1 MPSKD
6 TQRRTRN
13 TRRQVLAAMGGA
25 GAAALAGCGDVFDED
40 ADPDVNDFT
49 ASLGAEPDDFDPT
62 VINDATSNSAVG
74 TMCYETLLDHDF
86 DLEEFQPALATD
98 WELLEEEPTTWRFE
112 LRDGVEYHHGEELV
126 AEDVAFSIERM
137 RGTVNT
143 ATVAAIEAVDV
154 VDDLEVEI
162 RWVGPYAPA
171 LTDVSGIPIV
181 PHGHEDISEAPAE
194 DDHSFD
200 EESIGTGPWVLESYD
215 PEDRVELSPFD
226 GYWHDEENPW
236 DSVTLRIIPEQV
248 SQEEAMRAGELDMID
263 NPAPFD
269 LDQWDG
275 EDADPLVDDA
285 VGFDFITFPVNVE
298 PYTNEKFRRG
308 MTRLIPRDD
317 IVEAIFGGNATP
329 LAGPI
334 SPGLGTYWDV
344 EHEQE
349 LSDEFVGED
358 PEEGVRL
365 MEEALEEEGFDD
377 DDLPIEVEFITN
389 VNRTRERWMEE
400 IQARMDDLDFI
411 DADLDV
417 QDFDALVNFLLDP
430 DGAAQS
436 VDIVGIGW
444 TGGSDPDGHVESLL
458 HSDFHVPDGFNW
470 NLYEN
475 EAVDRL
481 IDAGQTTIDIDERV
495 QVYRDLQE
503 VLAEDVPAAYMW
515 TGDQIDV
522 VNTVRVDGWE
532 PYPNSSFRY
541 WALYR
546 PSVGVVARPT

>member
-1 MPSKD
+1 
-6 TQRRTRN
+6 
-13 TRRQVLAAMGGA
+13 MGGV
-25 GAAALAGCGDVFDED
+25 GSTALAGCAGIFDDD
-40 ADPDVNDFT
+40 ADPDANDFT

-62 VINDATSNSAVG
+62 VIGDATSNSAVG
-74 TMCYETLLDHDF
+74 TLCYETLIDHDF
-86 DLEEFQPALATD
+86 DLDEFEPALAVE

-112 LRDGVEYHHGEELV
+112 LRGGVEYHHGEEFV

-137 RGTVNT
+137 RGTVNA
-143 ATVAAIEAVDV
+143 ATVAAIEEVDV
-154 VDDLEVEI
+154 VDDLEIEI
-162 RWVGPYAPA
+162 RWAGPYAPA

-181 PHGHEDISEAPAE
+181 PHGHDGIGEAPAE
-194 DDHSFD
+194 DDHPFE
-200 EESIGTGPWVLESYD
+200 EESIGTGPWVLESYE

-226 GYWHDEENPW
+226 GYWHDEGNPW
-236 DSVTLRIIPEQV
+236 DSVTFQIIPEQV

-269 LDQWDG
+269 LEQWDG
-275 EDADPLVDDA
+275 EDAEPLVGDA
-285 VGFDFITFPVNVE
+285 VGFDFVTFPVGVE
-298 PYTNEKFRRG
+298 PYNNEKFRRG
-308 MTRLIPRDD
+308 MTKLIPRDE

-334 SPGLGTYWDV
+334 SPGLGAYWDE
-344 EHEQE
+344 EHERE
-349 LSDEFVGED
+349 LADEFVGED

-365 MEEALEEEGFDD
+365 MQEALEEEGFDD

-400 IQARMDDLDFI
+400 IQATMDDLEFI

-417 QDFDALVNFLLDP
+417 QDFDALVDFLLNP
-430 DGAAQS
+430 EGAARS
-436 VDIVGIGW
+436 VDVVGIGW

-475 EAVDRL
+475 GEVDEL
-481 IDAGQTTIDIDERV
+481 IEAGQTTVDIDERV
-495 QVYRDLQE
+495 QVYRELQR

-522 VNTVRVDGWE
+522 VDTSRVEGWE
-532 PYPNSSFRY
+532 PYPNSNFRY

-546 PSVGVVARPT
+546 PSVGVIARST

>member
-1 MPSKD
+1 
-6 TQRRTRN
+6 
-13 TRRQVLAAMGGA
+13 MGGA
-25 GAAALAGCGDVFDED
+25 GGVALAGCGAIFDDD
-40 ADPDVNDFT
+40 ADPEANDFT

-62 VINDATSNSAVG
+62 VISDATSNSAVG
-74 TMCYETLLDHDF
+74 TMCYETLIDHDF
-86 DLEEFQPALATD
+86 DLDEFQPALATD

-112 LRDGVEYHHGEELV
+112 LREGVEYHHGEEFV

-137 RGTVNT
+137 RGTVNG
-143 ATVAAIEAVDV
+143 ATVAAIEEVDV
-154 VDDLEVEI
+154 VDDFEVEI

-171 LTDVSGIPIV
+171 LTDVNGIPIV
-181 PHGHEDISEAPAE
+181 SHGHEDISEEPAE

-200 EESIGTGPWVLESYD
+200 EESIGTGPWVLESYE
-215 PEDRVELSPFD
+215 PEDRVELSPFG

-236 DSVTLRIIPEQV
+236 DSVTFQIIPEQV

-269 LDQWDG
+269 LEQWDE
-275 EDADPLVDDA
+275 EDADPLVGDA
-285 VGFDFITFPVNVE
+285 VGFDFVTFPVEVE
-298 PYTNEKFRRG
+298 PYSNEKFRRG

-334 SPGLGTYWDV
+334 SPGLGTYWDA

-349 LSDEFVGED
+349 LADEFVGED

-400 IQARMDDLDFI
+400 IQARMDDLEFI
-411 DADLDV
+411 EADLDV
-417 QDFDALVNFLLDP
+417 QDFDALVDFLLNP
-430 DGAAQS
+430 EGAAQS
-436 VDIVGIGW
+436 VDVAGIGW

-475 EAVDRL
+475 EEVDEL
-481 IDAGQTTIDIDERV
+481 IDAGQTTVDIDERV

-522 VNTVRVDGWE
+522 VDTSRVEGWE

-546 PSVGVVARPT
+546 PSVGVVARPA